1 MNTLELVDYVRELG
15 SLPDGRFSD
24 SQIIGLADGEITD
37 LYMQILSVRS
47 DYMVETVPM
56 SGTSFR
62 IPPRAIGQKVRNIVA
77 KLGTKYINIARINQD
92 DLPVEAMGY
101 YYKNNTVFF
110 NKVHDQLPGVTFD
123 VSYYARPGTLVS
135 ISSSA
140 RCIAASSTG
149 SVWSGAP
156 LTGSAYDVVKGTSGF
171 ETLSASLAVSASVSG
186 ASWPYTSTV
195 ATVIP
200 GLEVADWL
208 SAPNTSPVPQLPDEF
223 HTVLATVT
231 ISRCL
236 DSIGDNEGFARAKN
250 QAKQQLDTAIATIA
264 ERDDGS
270 PEKLRLETFS
280 PWVYTRRNY

>member
-1 MNTLELVDYVRELG
+1 MNTLELVYYVRELG

-24 SQIIGLADGEITD
+24 NQIISLADGEITD

-77 KLGTKYINIARINQD
+77 KLGTKFINIARINQD

-101 YYKNNTVFF
+101 YYKNNSVFF
-110 NKVHDQLPGVTFD
+110 NKVQDQLPGVTFD
-123 VSYYARPGTLVS
+123 VSYYARPGSLVNV
-135 ISSSA
+135 SSSA
-140 RCIAASSTG
+140 QCTAVSATG

-156 LTGSAYDVVKGTSGF
+156 VSGSTYDVIKGSSGF
-171 ETLSASLAVSASVSG
+171 ETLSASLAVSASIAG

-195 ATVIP
+195 TVAIP

-208 SAPNTSPVPQLPDEF
+208 SALNTSPVPQLPDEF
-223 HTVLATVT
+223 HTVLASLT
-231 ISRCL
+231 ISSCL
-236 DSIGDNEGFARAKN
+236 DSIGDNEGYARA
-250 QAKQQLDTAIATIA
+250 QATIKKQIDTAIATIA
-264 ERDDGS
+264 ERDDGA
-270 PEKLRLETFS
+270 PEKLRIDQFS